1 MDAAERLSGIRNHGH
16 TSMACLPRHANPQS
30 GKLVPMTARTL
41 ILLRHAK
48 TETPG
53 ERPDFDRRLT
63 EKGRADADAAGS
75 WLADSRLVPG
85 LVLCSPAN
93 RARETW
99 HGVAISLA
107 QANPDVAAP
116 EVHYE
121 LGLYEGGRT
130 EVIDLLRAV
139 PDEIHTV
146 LVVGHNPTMS
156 DVSALL
162 RPFDEDAQP
171 IELKTAAM
179 AVHRAE
185 GSWSETEP
193 GAMPQIE
200 QHTAR
205 G

>member
-1 MDAAERLSGIRNHGH
+1 
-16 TSMACLPRHANPQS
+16 
-30 GKLVPMTARTL
+30 MTARTL

-48 TETPG
+48 AETPG
-53 ERPDFDRRLT
+53 KLPDFERRLS
-63 EKGRADADAAGS
+63 EKGLADADAAGS
-75 WLADSRLVPG
+75 WLADARLAPG

-93 RARETW
+93 RTRETW
-99 HGVAISLA
+99 HQVAIGLA
-107 QANPDVAAP
+107 QAAPDSAAP

-162 RPFDEDAQP
+162 RPFDEDAKLD
-171 IELKTAAM
+171 ELKTAGM

-185 GSWSETEP
+185 GPWSGTEP
-193 GAMPQIE
+193 GAMPLIE